1 MDHFSKKKYKTEFLK
16 ASGHIFINWSIQNL
30 IFYVFLFK
38 NIMLWTLMFISI
50 ALRPIALFPTWTEFV
65 YLKDFPA
72 FLLSWWTTDNIS
84 ALYLRQFYTEKWT
97 RSAGLGKWT
106 VKGYKRESG
115 VVSHNLSVRAG
126 DHTAVDLWGFK
137 ASPIYRV
144 SYKPDRDS

>member
-38 NIMLWTLMFISI
+38 NIMFCTLMFISI
-50 ALRPIALFPTWTEFV
+50 VLRPIALFPTWTEFV
-65 YLKDFPA
+65 YLKGFQP
-72 FLLSWWTTDNIS
+72 
-84 ALYLRQFYTEKWT
+84 LYLRQFYTEKWT

-126 DHTAVDLWGFK
+126 DHTAVDLWGFR
-137 ASPIYRV
+137 ASPISEWVTSLTGIR
-144 SYKPDRDS
+144 SEPLSKPRKKT